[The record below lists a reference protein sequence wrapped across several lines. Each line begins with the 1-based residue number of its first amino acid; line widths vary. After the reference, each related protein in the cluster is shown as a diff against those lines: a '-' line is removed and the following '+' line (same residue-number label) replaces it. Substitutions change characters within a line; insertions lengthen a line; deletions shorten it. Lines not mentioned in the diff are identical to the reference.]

1 MLVPQSLPC
10 GRTSKESHSFSVL
23 SAAHREGWISRRA
36 RWLTGTRTLVPAVLG
51 VMLLLPHAHGGLT
64 KSSSPARN
72 TSQAPSPPSGPRVR
86 ATKETTVY
94 WSPAAVR
101 PRRAIVAAGSVV
113 VLDSERRKPGSGCR
127 ADWAAVAGG
136 GFLCMEDVEM
146 TKEPIRSV
154 PTLVDDLL
162 PFTYVH
168 RLDTKAY
175 SYAFLPGQG
184 TGHKQLFRRGRPLD
198 ESRYTRHTP
207 SRFHGRNLERSPVAN
222 RDLVPGWTVSDEA
235 PLYPTPSNAANPVRR
250 LARHTPLLVALR
262 QATPDWHE
270 VWDADG
276 HQRLG
281 FMKDDERL
289 RHWVGAA
296 PVEGL
301 APGETW
307 LDIDVGQQMIA
318 MRTFGTGPIYITLI
332 SSGLAERPSPLG
344 VFHMDHKLAYRS
356 MGNLPASK
364 DQYFIE
370 NVPWT
375 MYFLPEYAIHGA
387 YWHDEFGNRR
397 SHGCVNLAPRD
408 ARYIYSRVPPLHQ
421 PGFFKTFA
429 SDQAPGAVVRLRDST
444 PSRVAGRKHA
454 QIHPES

>member
-1 MLVPQSLPC
+1 M
-10 GRTSKESHSFSVL
+10 G
-23 SAAHREGWISRRA
+23 A
-36 RWLTGTRTLVPAVLG
+36 RTLVPAVFG
-51 VMLLLPHAHGGLT
+51 VMLFVPHAQAGLT
-64 KSSSPARN
+64 NSTSMGKEAAKTPA
-72 TSQAPSPPSGPRVR
+72 PLSGPRVR
-86 ATKETTVY
+86 AKGDTTVY

-101 PRRAIVAAGSVV
+101 PRRAIVAAGNVV
-113 VLDSERRKPGSGCR
+113 VLNGERRKAGSGCR
-127 ADWAAVAGG
+127 TDWAGVAGG
-136 GFLCMEDVEM
+136 GFLCMHDVE
-146 TKEPIRSV
+146 TTEEPIRTV
-154 PTLVDDLL
+154 PNLIDGLL

-184 TGHKQLFRRGRPLD
+184 TGHKQLFRRGRLLD
-198 ESRYTRHTP
+198 KSRYALHTS
-207 SRFHGRNLERSPVAN
+207 SRFRGRNLERDPVPN
-222 RDLVPGWTVSDEA
+222 RDLVPGWTVSAEA
-235 PLYPTPSNAANPVRR
+235 AVYPTPSTTANPVRR
-250 LARHTPLLVALR
+250 LARHTALLVARR
-262 QATPDWHE
+262 QAAPDWHE

-276 HQRLG
+276 HRRLG
-281 FMKDDERL
+281 FVKDDESL
-289 RHWVGAA
+289 RHWVGAS

-318 MRTFGTGPIYITLI
+318 LRSFGTGPIYVTLV

-344 VFHMDHKLAYRS
+344 VFHLDHKLAYRS
-356 MGNLPASK
+356 MGNFPGSK

-370 NVPWT
+370 NVPWS

-387 YWHDEFGNRR
+387 YWHDDFGNRR

-408 ARYIYSRVPPLHQ
+408 ARYIYSRVPPLDQ

-444 PSRVAGRKHA
+444 PSRVAGRSNA
-454 QIHPES
+454 QILSDS